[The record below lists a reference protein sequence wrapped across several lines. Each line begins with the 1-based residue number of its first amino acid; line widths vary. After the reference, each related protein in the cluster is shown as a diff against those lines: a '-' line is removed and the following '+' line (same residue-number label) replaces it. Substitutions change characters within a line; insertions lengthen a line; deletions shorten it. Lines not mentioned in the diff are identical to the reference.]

1 MRGQGTLAY
10 SLGELQVHGWRS
22 IRRLASMTDE
32 ISYGRQGDE
41 MAGIKKQPTKES
53 LASCRVS
60 VQGSILSWVSVTN
73 SGGSVS

>member
-1 MRGQGTLAY
+1 
-10 SLGELQVHGWRS
+10 
-22 IRRLASMTDE
+22 MTDE
-32 ISYGRQGDE
+32 INYSRQGDE